1 MVLWWYKNLT
11 ESESDDKQKVN
22 LSIGG
27 VTVTASIFIHYSEEL
42 SFVRRNPVQSKT
54 QNYDNSSV
62 RQKIRRERS
71 PNCLNDAPG
80 REFWCHSC
88 APLCRCSSTLRWHVC
103 VEICAFGW
111 VFVFGWDNVVMS
123 IFPIACLYLKARV
136 PPLHSLVIYR
146 CKICVLYLSTS
157 VVSLLSPSGDLGI
170 GLVWDNHPYRL
181 FGPTVEI
188 LFKLN

>member
-1 MVLWWYKNLT
+1 MMIQEFYREW
-11 ESESDDKQKVN
+11 
-22 LSIGG
+22 IGWQAKG
-27 VTVTASIFIHYSEEL
+27 KTIDQRHNCNCIHFHPLLREL